1 MKLTKAI
8 LRPLRAAVRGG
19 GVSISL
25 FSRRPRLTDGG
36 GGGGGQGTSSS
47 GVSAAAGGKKRGGGR
62 FENPEPSSPKVTCIG
77 QVRVKSKRRA
87 KQSLRSLS
95 GGRPI
100 GEASFRKP
108 EQIITSHADRHRWV
122 HLPICVCEALRGAF
136 AAAEFSCCCS
146 SGRRECCLSSAG
158 GGGNCGCWAVLGRWL
173 VSVFFCGGGRQ
184 RKEIIEVVVGGG
196 DTDVIVKEDH
206 NQEEEK
212 EEAINKNEKNEV
224 LLMRCRSDE
233 INEEEEEEDQNADF
247 DGVRGFG
254 EVKENEEE
262 EEDYKE
268 EEDSDESNMSS
279 FEALL
284 DQENT
289 DQLPRD
295 KNDVDDV
302 ISDKDT
308 SSPFVGEQEEEA
320 KPEEEAAAMV
330 VLPECLL
337 LMMCEPKLSMEVSKE
352 TWVCSTDFVRRP
364 ERPQKAAN
372 AAANGGGCCHH
383 GAAVKRRQLVVVDQS
398 KPPTAAKPN
407 VPAAPPSK
415 KNDGLQPA
423 RSSCSLPAA
432 APSMAAVIEQK
443 LGAAGYEPFALTRC
457 KSEPMR
463 TAAAKVMPESCL
475 WKNGVVE
482 PEPLGAG
489 AGAAG
494 VGF

>member
-25 FSRRPRLTDGG
+25 FSRRRRRLTDGG
-36 GGGGGQGTSSS
+36 SQGTSSS
-47 GVSAAAGGKKRGGGR
+47 GKKRGGGR

-122 HLPICVCEALRGAF
+122 HLPICVCEALRAAF
-136 AAAEFSCCCS
+136 AAAAEFSCCCS
-146 SGRRECCLSSAG
+146 SRRRECCLPTAG

-173 VSVFFCGGGRQ
+173 VSVFFCGGGRR

-196 DTDVIVKEDH
+196 VTEVIVKEDH
-206 NQEEEK
+206 NQEEE
-212 EEAINKNEKNEV
+212 EAINTTNENNEV

-233 INEEEEEEDQNADF
+233 INEEEDQNDDVRNADF

-262 EEDYKE
+262 EDYK

-295 KNDVDDV
+295 KNDDDDV

-308 SSPFVGEQEEEA
+308 SSPFVEEEEEA

-383 GAAVKRRQLVVVDQS
+383 GGGVKRRHLVVES
-398 KPPTAAKPN
+398 KPPTTAKPN
-407 VPAAPPSK
+407 VPAPPSK

-443 LGAAGYEPFALTRC
+443 LGAGAAGYEPFALTRC

>member
-25 FSRRPRLTDGG
+25 FSRRPRLTD
-36 GGGGGQGTSSS
+36 GGGGQGTSSS

-122 HLPICVCEALRGAF
+122 HLPICVCDALRAAL
-136 AAAEFSCCCS
+136 AAAEFSCCS
-146 SGRRECCLSSAG
+146 SRRRKCCLPTG
-158 GGGNCGCWAVLGRWL
+158 GGANCGCWAVLGRWL
-173 VSVFFCGGGRQ
+173 VSVFFCGGGRK

-196 DTDVIVKEDH
+196 DTEVIVKEDH
-206 NQEEEK
+206 NQEK
-212 EEAINKNEKNEV
+212 QEAINTNGNNEV
-224 LLMRCRSDE
+224 MLMRCRSDE
-233 INEEEEEEDQNADF
+233 INEEEDQNDDVRNADF

-262 EEDYKE
+262 EEDYK

-308 SSPFVGEQEEEA
+308 SSAFVGEEEEA

-383 GAAVKRRQLVVVDQS
+383 SGGVKRRQLVVVDQS
-398 KPPTAAKPN
+398 KPAAAKPN
-407 VPAAPPSK
+407 VPAPPPSK
-415 KNDGLQPA
+415 KNEGLQPA
-423 RSSCSLPAA
+423 RSSCSLPAG

-475 WKNGVVE
+475 WKNGVME
-482 PEPLGAG
+482 PEPLGAA

>member
-36 GGGGGQGTSSS
+36 QGTSSS
-47 GVSAAAGGKKRGGGR
+47 GVFAAAGGKKRGGGR

-122 HLPICVCEALRGAF
+122 HLPICVCDALR

-146 SGRRECCLSSAG
+146 SGRRKCCLSS
-158 GGGNCGCWAVLGRWL
+158 GGNCGCWAVLGRWL
-173 VSVFFCGGGRQ
+173 VSVFFCGGGRK

-196 DTDVIVKEDH
+196 DSEVILKEDQ
-206 NQEEEK
+206 NQNQDQEEE
-212 EEAINKNEKNEV
+212 EEAINTTNEKNEV

-233 INEEEEEEDQNADF
+233 INEEEDQNDDVRNADF

-254 EVKENEEE
+254 EVKENEE
-262 EEDYKE
+262 E

-295 KNDVDDV
+295 KIADDDV

-308 SSPFVGEQEEEA
+308 SSPFVVEEVV
-320 KPEEEAAAMV
+320 EAAAMV

-364 ERPQKAAN
+364 EQKQKAAN

-383 GAAVKRRQLVVVDQS
+383 GAAVKRRHLVVES
-398 KPPTAAKPN
+398 KPPTTAKPN
-407 VPAAPPSK
+407 VPAPPSK

-443 LGAAGYEPFALTRC
+443 LGAAAGYEPFALTRC